1 MSLLRKRQA
10 SPAQVIIL
18 GFLGLIVPHIA
29 RLFLREDSRLLLPVS
44 ALGSFVERR
53 LRHAEFGD

>member
-18 GFLGLIVPHIA
+18 GFLGLERFAEFYELQNHEALSVDRLEHMR
-29 RLFLREDSRLLLPVS
+29 RLFEEVD
-44 ALGSFVERR
+44 AL
-53 LRHAEFGD
+53 